1 MLGKTEGRWRMGR
14 QRMRWLDGIIHSTD
28 KSLSKFQENEGQ
40 GSLAC
45 CSPWGHKELDMT
57 EQLNKNNR
65 VNNKFLI
72 SKVYNVSSYLWS
84 FLHYSSGFSKVSSVT
99 QRKQAFSSKAHI
111 ALWNCLFSCL
121 WSLIRFLE

>member
-1 MLGKTEGRWRMGR
+1 MVGWH
-14 QRMRWLDGIIHSTD
+14 HSLNGHEFKQVPGD
-28 KSLSKFQENEGQ
+28 DESQ

-84 FLHYSSGFSKVSSVT
+84 FLRYSSGFSKFSSVT
-99 QRKQAFSSKAHI
+99 PEKTG
-111 ALWNCLFSCL
+111 LLL
-121 WSLIRFLE
+121 